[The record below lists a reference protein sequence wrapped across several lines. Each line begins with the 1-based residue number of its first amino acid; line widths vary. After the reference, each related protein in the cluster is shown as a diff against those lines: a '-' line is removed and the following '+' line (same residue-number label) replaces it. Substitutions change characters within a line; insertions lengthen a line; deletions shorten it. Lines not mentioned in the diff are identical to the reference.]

1 MAISGANE
9 VYKKISPLIE
19 QQFPEH
25 IRENGPRFVAFME
38 AYYEYLEKSGNAV
51 NQIRL
56 LNDNQDIDRTIN
68 NFVEYFR
75 REFALSIPKTALAD
89 KRLIVKHIREFYRSR
104 GSQKSFKF
112 LFHILFKNEV
122 NFYYPGEDI
131 LRVSDGRWVRETVL
145 TCEPN
150 TGNLNL
156 MDGRLIRG
164 TTSGT
169 TGRVQNI
176 EVIFS
181 LGIKVHQLTI
191 ENLTGDFS
199 TGEIIDDDYGNTAI
213 VRAATGGLNYYQLT
227 NGGAFNVKGDNVS
240 LIGQSS
246 FAQAE
251 AIVTKIETSHGLTYK
266 ISKGGTGYRTGEK
279 SEFTFSNVPQTI
291 TPKVRVTSLSNTQT
305 ISVFTDKISSLQ
317 NVVLNGNLPSSNIGL
332 SFSFLGSNS
341 TTLGSNLASATVY
354 TTLLTALTIGTAVV
368 GTINAISILLPG
380 DGYKSTTLPSVTVI
394 DADIANQQEVSGNAN
409 FGKDAVIIPEL
420 APGAISEL
428 IVTYKGIDFILG
440 EKIKIYNGSG
450 IANTTTLDDST
461 SPGIRR
467 HVLNTPNLYEGNA
480 IVTGV
485 TGTRVITGRY
495 VGTKGFLSW
504 NNKIQDSDYYQEF
517 SYVLKSQTLVDKYR
531 DVVQELLHAAGT
543 KMFGLYEIISVPD
556 MSIITSSSVS
566 NMGFESDFLPYMLED
581 NTGYLRI
588 ENYGSRFTL
597 EQDTTESLLDENG
610 TGSFIIN
617 ELNDPNFVSYI
628 EQEMATNPAGNIAIY
643 KIEAITATGDRYVA
657 TIT

>member
-9 VYKKISPLIE
+9 VYKKISPLVE
-19 QQFPEH
+19 QQFPEY

-38 AYYEYLEKSGNAV
+38 AYYEYLEQSGKSIHE
-51 NQIRL
+51 IRTL
-56 LNDNQDIDRTIN
+56 KDNQDIDRTVTE
-68 NFVEYFR
+68 FVEYFR
-75 REFALSIPKTALAD
+75 RQFALSIPKTALAD

-131 LRVSDGRWVRETVL
+131 LRASDGRWVREIVL
-145 TCEPN
+145 SAEPN
-150 TGNLNL
+150 TGNINL

-176 EVIFS
+176 EVILS
-181 LGIKVHQLTI
+181 LGIKVYQLTV

-199 TGEIIDDDYGNTAI
+199 PSEIIDDDYGNTAV
-213 VRAATGGLNYYQLT
+213 VRAASGGLNYYQLT
-227 NGGAFNVKGDNVS
+227 NGGAFNVKGDNVT
-240 LIGQSS
+240 LTGQSS
-246 FAQAE
+246 FSQAE
-251 AIVTKIETSHGLTYK
+251 ATVSAIQTSHGLTYK
-266 ISKGGTGYRTGEK
+266 ISKGGSGYRTGEK
-279 SEFTFSNVPQTI
+279 SQFAFSVVPGTI
-291 TPKVRVTSLSNTQT
+291 TPKVIVTSLSNTET
-305 ISVFTDKISSLQ
+305 ISIFTDKISSVQ
-317 NVVLNGNLPSSNIGL
+317 NVVLNGNLPGSNIGL
-332 SFSFLGSNS
+332 SFSSLGSNS
-341 TTLGSNLASATVY
+341 TTLASNLASATVY
-354 TTLLTALTIGTAVV
+354 TTLINALTIGNVRV
-368 GTINAISILLPG
+368 GTINAISILTVG
-380 DGYKSTTLPSVTVI
+380 DGYTSTTIPSVTVT
-394 DADIANQQEVSGNAN
+394 DFEVANQPEISGNTN
-409 FGKDAVIIPEL
+409 YGTNAVINAEL

-428 IVTYKGIDFILG
+428 VITYKGTDFILG
-440 EKIKIYNGSG
+440 EKVKIYNASG
-450 IANTTTLDDST
+450 VANTTTFDDST

-467 HVLNTPNLYEGNA
+467 HVLNTPNLYEGNT

-485 TGTRVITGRY
+485 TGTRSITGRY
-495 VGTKGFLSW
+495 IGTKGFLSW

-531 DVVQELLHAAGT
+531 DVVKELLHSAGT
-543 KMFGLYEIISVPD
+543 KMFGSYEIISVPD
-556 MSIITSSSVS
+556 MSIITSSSIS

-588 ENYGSRFTL
+588 ENPGSRFTL
-597 EQDTTESLLDENG
+597 EQDSTESLLDETG
-610 TGSFIIN
+610 TVNFIIN
-617 ELNDPNFVSYI
+617 ELYDVNFVSYV

-643 KIEAITATGDRYVA
+643 KTEAITTMGDRYVA